1 MLKNADIQNIKDAIK
16 NAIEKNEIPGANL
29 LVFKKGM
36 EIFYHEDGMA
46 SREENKPI
54 KRDTIFRL
62 YSMTKP
68 ITAAAA
74 MILMERG
81 KIDLYESVSR
91 YLEGY
96 QNLMVAEN
104 GTLVPARRGILI
116 KDLLNMT
123 SGLVYPSE
131 GEAGKATE
139 EVFREIDEK
148 LFSDNPLS
156 TVDIAN
162 KLGKCPLVFHPGE
175 SWAYGTSAD
184 VLGAVIEKVS
194 DMKFGEFLKKEI
206 FEPLGMNDTAFYV
219 PNEKRDRLANAY
231 MADGKGGLTHYTGN
245 NLGIINAMD
254 REPAFESGG
263 AGLVTT
269 IDDYAKFSLMLMNG
283 GSYRGTYIMHPR
295 TVEYMSTKTLSP
307 DQQKG
312 MSYWYEL
319 EGHSYG
325 NLMRVLNDATRAG
338 TINSP
343 GEYGWDG
350 WLGCYFANCPSDNL
364 NFLFMT
370 QRTDAGTM
378 EITRKIR
385 NIIISSCGE

>member
-1 MLKNADIQNIKDAIK
+1 MLKNADIQNIKDAIR

-231 MADGKGGLTHYTGN
+231 MADGKDGLTHYTGN

-385 NIIISSCGE
+385 NIIISSCGK